1 MESVQYLPHL
11 DQGGDISPSSQY
23 LPVRAYHNLLPH
35 RLSFLLGQLLYTC
48 FAPGIL
54 LVQLFPCIF
63 CQVWSL
69 ICFKCIE
76 DFFLG
81 NVNNGGRQQHPSG
94 SGSDISRAATF
105 GSASESSTPFI
116 SPQGTPIP
124 FNRSRH
130 NSAQGR
136 LCRSRH
142 SSGVPLAGGSYRYQT
157 MPYSPMALN
166 NLNNPFSPQPSTP
179 IGQPDIAEPSY
190 QSNINQF
197 VSPPE
202 DPRSRHSSNGSDTAP
217 RSAPLSPFNANNG
230 QHNQMNQGRQRHQS
244 AGATAGATATIHYRP
259 AQWQPIN
266 GEPTLQT
273 EFTLNNEVSSLL
285 TDNMSERGQY
295 NYSQSQPATPGGGI
309 ESGGPPPGYSYS
321 VIGVTNTGNHSHHS
335 SYRNTPIPQVFY

>member
-1 MESVQYLPHL
+1 M
-11 DQGGDISPSSQY
+11 
-23 LPVRAYHNLLPH
+23 
-35 RLSFLLGQLLYTC
+35 
-48 FAPGIL
+48 
-54 LVQLFPCIF
+54 
-63 CQVWSL
+63 
-69 ICFKCIE
+69 
-76 DFFLG
+76 
-81 NVNNGGRQQHPSG
+81 NNGGRQQHPSG

-179 IGQPDIAEPSY
+179 IGQPDMAEPSY

-285 TDNMSERGQY
+285 TDNISERGQY

-309 ESGGPPPGYSYS
+309 DSGGPPPGYSY
-321 VIGVTNTGNHSHHS
+321 IGVTNTGNHSHHS

>member
-1 MESVQYLPHL
+1 MHL
-11 DQGGDISPSSQY
+11 
-23 LPVRAYHNLLPH
+23 RLL
-35 RLSFLLGQLLYTC
+35 F
-48 FAPGIL
+48 
-54 LVQLFPCIF
+54 V
-63 CQVWSL
+63 
-69 ICFKCIE
+69 
-76 DFFLG
+76 G

-142 SSGVPLAGGSYRYQT
+142 SSGVPMAGGSYRYQT

-179 IGQPDIAEPSY
+179 ICQPDMAEPSY

-197 VSPPE
+197 VSPFE
-202 DPRSRHSSNGSDTAP
+202 DPMSR
-217 RSAPLSPFNANNG
+217 
-230 QHNQMNQGRQRHQS
+230 
-244 AGATAGATATIHYRP
+244 HYRP
-259 AQWQPIN
+259 AQWQPNN
-266 GEPTLQT
+266 GEQTLQT
-273 EFTLNNEVSSLL
+273 EFSLNNEVSSLL
-285 TDNMSERGQY
+285 TDNMSDRGQY

-309 ESGGPPPGYSYS
+309 DNGGPPAGYSYS
-321 VIGVTNTGNHSHHS
+321 VIGVANTGNHSHHS
-335 SYRNTPIPQVFY
+335 SYRNTPIPQVFT